1 MRNIFVSYP
10 ALVAI
15 SWRGT
20 LREVRRIW
28 QQPTPR
34 MDIAPQGFH
43 AVGAAFERNMEDG
56 DTGAAFALYQS
67 GAIKVDAR
75 WQVR

>member
-1 MRNIFVSYP
+1 MATAKS
-10 ALVAI
+10 AH
-15 SWRGT
+15 GHC
-20 LREVRRIW
+20 
-28 QQPTPR
+28 
-34 MDIAPQGFH
+34 APGFH